1 MRLSAMCSTIARHGP
16 PSANV
21 GHVPRVPPG
30 VASEA
35 ALNPRT
41 QGPELRFPTM
51 QHRINQITYKCCESS
66 RAARKPLFTDKS
78 CEPGRATQ
86 STKSVWQGQ
95 RATVPQ
101 ILWPVN
107 VLEEAVVC
115 VWGGGGSLGPEFQEG
130 PSEGHLTLVCWSVS
144 VLGDLLKFWKG
155 PPALEKCWRARDA
168 WKYCRQILRNSC
180 GHPNN
185 TCGKNNSRHK
195 QRPTTVSADIMRQ
208 SKGNSVVILWT
219 ILRTVLRKSCGKS
232 FGEPRGAL

>member
-1 MRLSAMCSTIARHGP
+1 MNLRGRHASHCSLTR
-16 PSANV
+16 
-21 GHVPRVPPG
+21 
-30 VASEA
+30 VASPGA
-35 ALNPRT
+35 PPNP
-41 QGPELRFPTM
+41 QNLWGKVNEPPCHKSCGPSTSWR
-51 QHRINQITYKCCESS
+51 R
-66 RAARKPLFTDKS
+66 PLFVF
-78 CEPGRATQ
+78 G
-86 STKSVWQGQ
+86 
-95 RATVPQ
+95 
-101 ILWPVN
+101 
-107 VLEEAVVC
+107 
-115 VWGGGGSLGPEFQEG
+115 GGGGSLGPEFQEG